1 MPSVLQVAKDLGNK
15 HLKYAPKANQYQIKH
30 VINIYED
37 RKNVPRHV
45 VEKTVMALYMPSA
58 FGRVGKRGKL
68 GKADEIY
75 EDFRSRCQ
83 NSKANPEDDL
93 NILSDSPSNC
103 LKGRISKLEPQE
115 TTNRGSC
122 SSHRRAIETPTGPR
136 SSNTRRRS
144 VSSKKDPANT
154 SKPSATDCCNIGLGT

>member
-1 MPSVLQVAKDLGNK
+1 MFKTMLRTNTQT
-15 HLKYAPKANQYQIKH
+15 YAPTNQPRQYHTCHKKTKK
-30 VINIYED
+30 
-37 RKNVPRHV
+37 RRNVPKHM